1 MLSLIKQ
8 IPIVCLTGTVRQSCG
23 GVGAMEVVTP
33 QAGMLIETISLF
45 VDAIVGS
52 GLRDKG
58 LEEKVWS
65 IEIEE
70 FYVLYATC
78 RD

>member
-1 MLSLIKQ
+1 
-8 IPIVCLTGTVRQSCG
+8 
-23 GVGAMEVVTP
+23 VGAMEVVTP